1 MSDPMTELRYE
12 QLDMFEN
19 ECEKG
24 FTERLNEQLELFE
37 SQYEKEFT
45 ERLKATTLYKVS
57 QDLYDRQQLGIKK
70 YGCRVDQSPDDMLQH
85 LYEELL
91 DACMYI
97 KTEIERR
104 KA

>member
-12 QLDMFEN
+12 RLELFEN

-24 FTERLNEQLELFE
+24 FTERLQ
-37 SQYEKEFT
+37 
-45 ERLKATTLYKVS
+45 ATTLYKVS